1 VCQVQLVC
9 PCDRSSDDNLLED
22 ALHIDMNNDMKEQQA
37 SRHSQPAVMEDSK
50 KRAAYSPPVLRFYG
64 SVSKLTSGTATRRND
79 GANSRR
85 RASDRAAKK
94 NIVRIGTHP
103 LGIGLY
109 LFDYKPE
116 YCGKSEQG
124 RQFGVMADEV
134 ESVMPLAVS
143 VHSNGYKLVNYA
155 MLEISHSLD

>member
-1 VCQVQLVC
+1 LFARAIVRQT
-9 PCDRSSDDNLLED
+9 DNLLEE
-22 ALHIDMNNDMKEQQA
+22 ALRIDMKNDMKEQQA
-37 SRHSQPAVMEDSK
+37 SRHAQPAFIEDSK

-64 SVSKLTSGTATRRND
+64 SVRKLTTGTATRNFD
-79 GANSRR
+79 GQNSRRR

-103 LGIGLY
+103 LGFGLY

-116 YCGKSEQG
+116 YCAKAEQG

-155 MLEISHSLD
+155 MLGISHSVD

>member
-1 VCQVQLVC
+1 LFARAIVRQT
-9 PCDRSSDDNLLED
+9 DNLLED
-22 ALHIDMNNDMKEQQA
+22 ALHIDMKNDIKEQYA
-37 SRHSQPAVMEDSK
+37 SRHTQPAFIEDSK

-64 SVSKLTSGTATRRND
+64 SVSKLTTGTATRRND
-79 GANSRR
+79 GQNSRR
-85 RASDRAAKK
+85 RSSDRAAKK

-116 YCGKSEQG
+116 YCAKSEQQG

-155 MLEISHSLD
+155 MLGISHSVD